1 MQIKVRVRQVP
12 YLGSAGSAHN
22 EHIGLA
28 SVWTSGSDH
37 SVYVGTMVTTSGLT
51 GTTAGTSNVGT
62 LSWTGSGMNRTL
74 RYTANRAS
82 NYDSYYIEIEIVG
95 NSSGNFSVNLYPGL

>member
-1 MQIKVRVRQVP
+1 
-12 YLGSAGSAHN
+12 
-22 EHIGLA
+22 
-28 SVWTSGSDH
+28 
-37 SVYVGTMVTTSGLT
+37 MVTTSGLT

-82 NYDSYYIEIEIVG
+82 NYDSYFIEIEIVG